1 MQTLSWQK
9 LRFLKFI
16 NSFFNPFWRKGEG
29 ERLKG
34 GKVVKKVLSINEA
47 LFRPFAWKERPL
59 WLYYFSSFTAYLFTP
74 SPLTPFYFPPYSLLL
89 TTSLL
94 TPSLLITYYLL
105 LLSLLLT
112 PSLLPTSLLTPYFLL
127 LLSFLLTTSLL
138 PPSLLI
144 TYYFPPCYSSPY
156 YFPPYSF
163 STFSSNL
170 STSHCSCWAMVSC
183 PLSSSMASSA
193 LRNGLT
199 SRWLSL

>member
-1 MQTLSWQK
+1 MQTLLWQK

-16 NSFFNPFWRKGEG
+16 NSFFNPFWWKGKAEKLKERKDDK
-29 ERLKG
+29 R
-34 GKVVKKVLSINEA
+34 VLAVDKA
-47 LFRPFAWKERPL
+47 LLQPFAWKERPL

-89 TTSLL
+89 PSILL
-94 TPSLLITYYLL
+94 TSYYF
-105 LLSLLLT
+105 SPYSFPPYHLLLT
-112 PSLLPTSLLTPYFLL
+112 TPHF
-127 LLSFLLTTSLL
+127 S
-138 PPSLLI
+138 
-144 TYYFPPCYSSPY
+144 
-156 YFPPYSF
+156 PYSF
-163 STFSSNL
+163 PTFSSNL

>member
-1 MQTLSWQK
+1 MQTLLWQK

-16 NSFFNPFWRKGEG
+16 NSFFYPFWWKGKAEKLKERKDDK
-29 ERLKG
+29 R
-34 GKVVKKVLSINEA
+34 VLAVDKA
-47 LFRPFAWKERPL
+47 LLQPFAWKERPL

-74 SPLTPFYFPPYSLLL
+74 SPLTPFYFPLYSLLLPSILLTSYYFSPYSFPPYHLLL

-94 TPSLLITYYLL
+94 T
-105 LLSLLLT
+105 T
-112 PSLLPTSLLTPYFLL
+112 PHFS
-127 LLSFLLTTSLL
+127 
-138 PPSLLI
+138 
-144 TYYFPPCYSSPY
+144 
-156 YFPPYSF
+156 PYSF
-163 STFSSNL
+163 PAFSSNL

>member
-1 MQTLSWQK
+1 MRHYFGHFPEKKGLCSFIISALSR
-9 LRFLKFI
+9 LTYLLLHRLLLSTFLLI
-16 NSFFNPFWRKGEG
+16 
-29 ERLKG
+29 
-34 GKVVKKVLSINEA
+34 
-47 LFRPFAWKERPL
+47 
-59 WLYYFSSFTAYLFTP
+59 
-74 SPLTPFYFPPYSLLL
+74 PFYFPPYSLLL

-94 TPSLLITYYLL
+94 TPYSFSPSYFPPYSL
-105 LLSLLLT
+105 
-112 PSLLPTSLLTPYFLL
+112 
-127 LLSFLLTTSLL
+127 LLTTSLL

-199 SRWLSL
+199 SR

>member
-1 MQTLSWQK
+1 MQTLLWQK

-59 WLYYFSSFTAYLFTP
+59 LLYYFSSFTAYLFTP
-74 SPLTPFYFPPYSLLL
+74 SPLTPFYFPPYSFLLPSILLTSYYFSPYSFPPFYFLLTTSLLTTPHFSPYSFPPYHLLL

-94 TPSLLITYYLL
+94 T
-105 LLSLLLT
+105 T
-112 PSLLPTSLLTPYFLL
+112 PHFS
-127 LLSFLLTTSLL
+127 
-138 PPSLLI
+138 
-144 TYYFPPCYSSPY
+144 
-156 YFPPYSF
+156 PYSF
-163 STFSSNL
+163 PAFSSNL

-199 SRWLSL
+199 SRWLSI

>member
-1 MQTLSWQK
+1 MQTLLWQK

-16 NSFFNPFWRKGEG
+16 NSFFNPFWRKRKS
-29 ERLKG
+29 ERLKE
-34 GKVVKKVLSINEA
+34 GKDVKKVLPINEA

-59 WLYYFSSFTAYLFTP
+59 LLYYFSSFTAYLFTP
-74 SPLTPFYFPPYSLLL
+74 SPLTPFFFPTSSFLLPSILLTSYYFSPSSFPPYHLLL

-94 TPSLLITYYLL
+94 TP
-105 LLSLLLT
+105 
-112 PSLLPTSLLTPYFLL
+112 
-127 LLSFLLTTSLL
+127 
-138 PPSLLI
+138 
-144 TYYFPPCYSSPY
+144 YYFS
-156 YFPPYSF
+156 PYSF
-163 STFSSNL
+163 PAFSSNL

>member
-1 MQTLSWQK
+1 MQTLLWQK

-16 NSFFNPFWRKGEG
+16 NSFFNPFWRKGKAEKLK
-29 ERLKG
+29 ERKDD
-34 GKVVKKVLSINEA
+34 KRVLAVDKA
-47 LFRPFAWKERPL
+47 LLQPFAWKERPL

-89 TTSLL
+89 TPSLL
-94 TPSLLITYYLL
+94 TTPHFSPYSFPPYH
-105 LLSLLLT
+105 LLLT
-112 PSLLPTSLLTPYFLL
+112 PSLLTTPHF
-127 LLSFLLTTSLL
+127 S
-138 PPSLLI
+138 
-144 TYYFPPCYSSPY
+144 
-156 YFPPYSF
+156 PYSF
-163 STFSSNL
+163 PAFSSNL

>member
-1 MQTLSWQK
+1 MQTLLWQK

-16 NSFFNPFWRKGEG
+16 NSFFNPFWWKGKAEKLKERKDDK
-29 ERLKG
+29 R
-34 GKVVKKVLSINEA
+34 VLAVDKA
-47 LFRPFAWKERPL
+47 LLQPFAWKERPL

-89 TTSLL
+89 PSILL
-94 TPSLLITYYLL
+94 TSYYF
-105 LLSLLLT
+105 S
-112 PSLLPTSLLTPYFLL
+112 PY
-127 LLSFLLTTSLL
+127 SFPPYHLLLTTSLL
-138 PPSLLI
+138 TTPHFS
-144 TYYFPPCYSSPY
+144 
-156 YFPPYSF
+156 PYSF
-163 STFSSNL
+163 PTFSSNL